1 MARKKNDDSID
12 LSQPIFSEDSPEADA
27 IENPQGRKQTG
38 RDILLETIELNY
50 TFGIDDTNRPFV
62 RPLDSPVTHRISE
75 VVKWVAAQLR
85 EDMPRLV
92 INKNAMSEVETILEG
107 KCSFREPE
115 DVVLRYGRETET
127 GNIIIDLGDS
137 TEQFVRVTEKG
148 WSISSSDSTSVLF
161 RRRVTRPFPRPTRIK
176 GGELEVLKRLQK
188 VINVSDKN
196 WELLVGFLV
205 TAMIPDIPHAALY
218 ISGEPGT
225 AKSGAMDTLVRILDP
240 SKLTKLALPKDEKT
254 WGQTVRNAW
263 VLPFE
268 NVSEI
273 KEWLS
278 DRMCMVVTGSGDVD
292 RALYSDDDVIVTE
305 ARRVLI
311 FNGIDVSGIRSDL
324 AARIIQVQLDPIPND
339 RRLTEEELRLSEEN
353 LYADVFGAL
362 LNVLSATLKIK
373 KTGFRPKVLPR
384 MADFALWL
392 ACVDQVLGF
401 KTMQYFVSENDR
413 HQISVASGDSLA
425 EYLVRYLSTR
435 GNDGLEPPHTAAD
448 WVQLLSEQVRM
459 PPYVSRNA
467 IVFGSRL
474 NRIKSGLILSGWEIQ
489 RKIVRGKVFW
499 EIGLPADWTTNF
511 SVLNGEKDEISS
523 VSSVSSEEKES
534 KYRSVRPE
542 RRSYIRHTT
551 PKSLR
556 KGNLEL
562 KKMYLR
568 TRRRGGILNR
578 NATNGAFKFRMG

>member
-1 MARKKNDDSID
+1 MARKKNDDSAD
-12 LSQPIFSEDSPEADA
+12 LSQPIFSEDSPEAEA
-27 IENPQGRKQTG
+27 IENPQGKKQSG

-62 RPLDSPVTHRISE
+62 RPLDSPITHRISE

-92 INKNAMSEVETILEG
+92 ITKNAMSEVETILEG

-115 DVVLRYGRETET
+115 DVVLRYGREIET

-148 WSISSSDSTSVLF
+148 WSIKSDDSTSVLF
-161 RRRVTRPFPRPTRIK
+161 RRRVTRPFPRPSRIEVGK
-176 GGELEVLKRLQK
+176 EKEVLRRLKK
-188 VINVSDKN
+188 VINVSDQN

-225 AKSGAMDTLVRILDP
+225 AKSGAMDILVRILDP
-240 SKLTKLALPKDEKT
+240 SKLTKLALPKDEKA

-324 AARIIQVQLDPIPND
+324 AARIIQVQLEPISD
-339 RRLTEEELRLSEEN
+339 ELRLTEEELRLSEEN

-373 KTGFRPKVLPR
+373 KMGFRPKVLPR

-392 ACVDQVLGF
+392 SCVDQVLGF

-435 GNDGLEPPHTAAD
+435 GNDGPEPPHTPSD

-467 IVFGSRL
+467 IIFGSRL
-474 NRIKSGLILSGWEIQ
+474 NRIKSGLILSGWQIQ
-489 RKIVRGKVFW
+489 KKIVRGKTFW
-499 EIGLPADWTTNF
+499 EIVLPVGWSTNF
-511 SVLNGEKDEISS
+511 DVLNGEKVELSPEMKEKL
-523 VSSVSSEEKES
+523 VSATPLRRKFKQVGN
-534 KYRSVRPE
+534 E
-542 RRSYIRHTT
+542 RRVSAS
-551 PKSLR
+551 SLR
-556 KGNLEL
+556 KGNLES
-562 KKMYLR
+562 KKMYVLTKRKGGVLR
-568 TRRRGGILNR
+568 R
-578 NATNGAFKFRMG
+578 NTNNGVSKFKLY